1 MVQKEYMIYLEE
13 TDQQIGPFPV
23 QQLKRNGLKIDSQV
37 FAEGMTQWQ
46 KAFTVPELQGL
57 FPAEEIKKR
66 LPRMFAAPF
75 SFKGRIRRKEYALT
89 WGICAAS
96 GIVMFLCYLL
106 SMVLGSIFGLV
117 LSIIIFAATWW
128 FFLAQGAKRCHDY
141 NDEGKAQAIPV
152 IIGGNP
158 HGVLYALLSITLID
172 WLFSLIVIAGFAV
185 LAGFLYKNMFT
196 EDGWVG
202 DNDYGLAPKGMLN
215 LTESQRE
222 ETNNKINKNYWLIVG
237 GVAVAL
243 ALLSSLPLL
252 FI

>member
-1 MVQKEYMIYLEE
+1 MQKEYMIYLEE

-23 QQLKRNGLKIDSQV
+23 QHLKRNGLKIDSQV

-57 FPAEEIKKR
+57 FPAKEVEKL
-66 LPRMFAAPF
+66 LPRMFAKPF

-89 WGICAAS
+89 WAICAAS
-96 GIVMFLCYLL
+96 GIVMLL
-106 SMVLGSIFGLV
+106 SLLLGSILGLV

-158 HGVLYALLSITLID
+158 HGILFALLSISLIYRS
-172 WLFSLIVIAGFAV
+172 FSLIVIAVIAV
-185 LAGFLYKNMFT
+185 LAGYLYKNMFT

-202 DNDYGLAPKGMLN
+202 ENDYGLDPKGMLN

-237 GVAVAL
+237 GIAVAL